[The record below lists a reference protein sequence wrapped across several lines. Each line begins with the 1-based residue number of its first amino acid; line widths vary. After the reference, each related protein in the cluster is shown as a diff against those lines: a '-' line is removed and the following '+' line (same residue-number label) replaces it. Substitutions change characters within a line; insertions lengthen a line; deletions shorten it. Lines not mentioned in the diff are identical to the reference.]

1 MYQLASI
8 VLSVL
13 ALFWLVDVFVVERSR
28 LRKALTRLQAGASTA
43 EVQPLLQRYPWTYPS
58 QLLGFPLILLV
69 LYLAIQES
77 RDLALLLILGTLY
90 AGLVSLLDRLLVRGL
105 RRRIAEL
112 VQGEQV
118 ERMARTESSMVEYAR
133 SFFPVLAL
141 VVVLRSFLFEPYQ
154 IPSESMRPTL
164 LVGDFL
170 LVNKYSYGV
179 RIPIIKQVVVPVA
192 DPAHGEV
199 MVFTPPHRENQNYIK
214 RVMAVGGD
222 HVRYDFQSRDIWVN
236 GELVE
241 RELVEQRTERGR
253 AISVYEEIH
262 GDYSYHI
269 YQFDNSPTPNW
280 PPLDMRVPEGHYF
293 VVGDNRD
300 NSLDSRFWQQQYG
313 TSPFVDG
320 RELQGKAVLRWMFWP
335 NLLSLPS
342 FSRFGLIH

>member
-1 MYQLASI
+1 MYQLATI
-8 VLSVL
+8 GLSVL
-13 ALFWLVDVFVVERSR
+13 ALFWLVDVFIIERQRLASARGQLNAGVE
-28 LRKALTRLQAGASTA
+28 AAAVA
-43 EVQPLLQRYPWTYPS
+43 PLLRRKPWTYPT
-58 QLLGFPLILLV
+58 QLLGFPLIVLV
-69 LYLAIQES
+69 LWLAIQES
-77 RDLALLLILGTLY
+77 RDLALLLIVGTLY
-90 AGLVSLLDRLLVRGL
+90 AGLVTLLNQLLMKRL
-105 RRRIAEL
+105 RRDISARL
-112 VQGEQV
+112 GDEQLQ
-118 ERMARTESSMVEYAR
+118 RLTHTDSSMVEYAR

-170 LVNKYSYGV
+170 LVNKYTYGV
-179 RIPIIKQVVVPVA
+179 RLPVIKTELFPVSE
-192 DPAHGEV
+192 PAHGDV
-199 MVFTPPHRENQNYIK
+199 MVFTPPHRNNQNYIK
-214 RVMAVGGD
+214 RVIARGGD
-222 HVRYDFQSRDIWVN
+222 HLRYDYQTRDFWVN

-253 AISVYEEIH
+253 AISVYEESH
-262 GDYSYHI
+262 GEHRYEV

-280 PPLDMRVPEGHYF
+280 SPLDMQVPEGHYF

-335 NLLSLPS
+335 SLFSLPS